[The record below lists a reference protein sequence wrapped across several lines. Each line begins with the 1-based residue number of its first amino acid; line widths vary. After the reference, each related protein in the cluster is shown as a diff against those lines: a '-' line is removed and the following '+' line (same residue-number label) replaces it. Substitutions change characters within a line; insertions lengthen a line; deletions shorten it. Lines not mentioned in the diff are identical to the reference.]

1 MKAFPFTTQ
10 GLCVEQ
16 DQKYFPNR
24 ISLIILGISCPV
36 LQIITLASSCTN
48 ELSITLYTDR
58 DVAVQHQQNIKGAD
72 CELLTRLQGLKW
84 LGSGQ

>member
-1 MKAFPFTTQ
+1 MKAFPPTTQ

-16 DQKYFPNR
+16 DQKYFPKR

-58 DVAVQHQQNIKGAD
+58 DVAVQKIKGAD
-72 CELLTRLQGLKW
+72 FELFTRLYYGLKW
-84 LGSGQ
+84 FGSGQ